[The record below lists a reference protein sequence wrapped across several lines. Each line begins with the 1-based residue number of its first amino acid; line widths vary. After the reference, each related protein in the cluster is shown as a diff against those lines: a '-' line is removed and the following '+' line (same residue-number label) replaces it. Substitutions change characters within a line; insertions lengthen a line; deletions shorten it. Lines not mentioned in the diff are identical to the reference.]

1 MIAFVSGP
9 VAALA
14 PHLAVIEVGGVGMA
28 VHCTPNTLAG
38 LRTGEPAR
46 LATSLVVREDSL
58 TLYGFADDDER
69 QVFELLQTAS
79 GVGPKL
85 AQAMLAVHS
94 PDALRVAVSVGDE
107 KALMAV
113 SGIGKKGAQK
123 LLLDL
128 KDKLGAPLG
137 SSGMVGAQ
145 RAAASGPAP
154 WSEQLSAALIGLGYA
169 PRDADDAVS
178 AVTPQAEAAIAAG
191 GSAPVPQLLR
201 AALQSLNR
209 AR

>member
-1 MIAFVSGP
+1 MIAFVSGT

-14 PHLAVIEVGGVGMA
+14 PNLVVIEVGGVGMA
-28 VHCTPNTLAG
+28 VHCAPNTIAG
-38 LRTGEPAR
+38 LRIGEPAR

-69 QVFELLQTAS
+69 QTFELLQTAS

-94 PDALRVAVSVGDE
+94 PDALRIAVSVGDE

-137 SSGMVGAQ
+137 SSGTVGAQ

-154 WSEQLSAALIGLGYA
+154 WTEQLSAALIGLGYA
-169 PRDADDAVS
+169 ARDAEDAVS

>member
-14 PHLAVIEVGGVGMA
+14 PTLAVIEVGGVGMA
-28 VHCTPNTLAG
+28 VQCTPNTIAG
-38 LRTGEPAR
+38 LRMGETAR

-79 GVGPKL
+79 GVGPRL
-85 AQAMLAVHS
+85 AQAMLGVHS
-94 PDALRVAVSVGDE
+94 PDALRLAVSTGDE
-107 KALMAV
+107 KALTAV
-113 SGIGKKGAQK
+113 PGIGKKGAQK
-123 LLLDL
+123 LLLEL
-128 KDKLGAPLG
+128 KDKLGAPL
-137 SSGMVGAQ
+137 VGAQ
-145 RAAASGPAP
+145 RAPVAAGPAP
-154 WSEQLSAALIGLGYA
+154 WTEQLAAALIGLGYA
-169 PRDADDAVS
+169 SREAEEAVS

-201 AALQSLNR
+201 AALQTLNR

>member
-14 PHLAVIEVGGVGMA
+14 PATAVIEVGGIGMA
-28 VHCTPNTLAG
+28 VQCTPRTLAD
-38 LRTGEPAR
+38 LRIGQPAR

-69 QVFELLQTAS
+69 QVFELLQSAS
-79 GVGPKL
+79 GVGPRL
-85 AQAMLAVHS
+85 AQAMLATHS
-94 PDALRVAVSVGDE
+94 PDALRQAVSTGDE

-123 LLLDL
+123 LLLEL

-137 SSGMVGAQ
+137 AHIGRQAPGAVAVADW
-145 RAAASGPAP
+145 R
-154 WSEQLSAALIGLGYA
+154 EQLQTALIGLGYA
-169 PRDADDAVS
+169 AREAEEAVS
-178 AVTPQAEAAIAAG
+178 AVAPQAEAALADG
-191 GSAPVPQLLR
+191 VRPPVPQLLR
-201 AALQSLNR
+201 AALQTLNR
-209 AR
+209 TR

>member
-1 MIAFVSGP
+1 MIAFVSGT

-14 PHLAVIEVGGVGMA
+14 PTLAVIEVGGVGMA
-28 VHCTPNTLAG
+28 VHCTPNTIAG
-38 LRTGEPAR
+38 LRSGEPAR

-85 AQAMLAVHS
+85 AQAMLGVHS
-94 PDALRVAVSVGDE
+94 PDALRIAVSVGDE

-145 RAAASGPAP
+145 RAVASGPAP

-169 PRDADDAVS
+169 PRDAEDAVS

>member
-14 PHLAVIEVGGVGMA
+14 PDTAVVEVGGIGMA
-28 VHCTPNTLAG
+28 VQCTPNTLSG
-38 LRTGEPAR
+38 LRIGQPAR

-69 QVFELLQTAS
+69 QTFELLQTAS
-79 GVGPKL
+79 GVGPRL

-94 PDALRVAVSVGDE
+94 PDTLRMAVAGGDE
-107 KALMAV
+107 KTLTAV
-113 SGIGKKGAQK
+113 PGIGKKGAQK
-123 LLLDL
+123 LLLEL
-128 KDKLGAPLG
+128 KDRLGAPLG
-137 SSGMVGAQ
+137 NS
-145 RAAASGPAP
+145 RAAIGSAVTAG
-154 WSEQLSAALIGLGYA
+154 WRDQLHAALIGLGYA
-169 PRDADDAVS
+169 TREADEAVA
-178 AVTPQAEAAIAAG
+178 AVAPQAEAAVADG
-191 GSAPVPQLLR
+191 GQPQVPQLLK

>member
-14 PHLAVIEVGGVGMA
+14 PALAVIEVGGVGMA

-46 LATSLVVREDSL
+46 LSTSLVVREDSL

-154 WSEQLSAALIGLGYA
+154 WSEQLSAALVGLGYA
-169 PRDADDAVS
+169 PRDAEDAVS
-178 AVTPQAEAAIAAG
+178 AVTPQAEAAIAEG

>member
-14 PHLAVIEVGGVGMA
+14 PGLAVIEVGGVGMA
-28 VHCTPNTLAG
+28 VHCSPNTLAG

-169 PRDADDAVS
+169 SRDADEAVS